1 MKILVFSDSHGNPS
15 LMADTVRAHLNAP
28 DSSGTLDAVFFLG
41 DGIDDFEKVR
51 QTLPGPRYAAVLG
64 NCDSYRLL
72 EGGSW
77 EKIVE
82 AGDVRF
88 LLTHGHRLSVKS
100 GIQRAADY
108 AIAKGADVLL
118 FGHTH
123 EAFDETIDGSMSGTS
138 GGSVRCINPGS
149 VGSWL
154 GASFALLEIRDG
166 RIFCSFGEG

>member
-1 MKILVFSDSHGNPS
+1 MKILVFSDSHGNPA

-28 DSSGTLDAVFFLG
+28 ASSGRLEAVFFLG
-41 DGIDDFEKVR
+41 DGIDDFDKVR
-51 QTLPGPRYAAVLG
+51 KALPGPRYAAVLG

-77 EKIVE
+77 EKTEEV
-82 AGDVRF
+82 GGFRF
-88 LLTHGHRLSVKS
+88 LLMHGHRRSVKS
-100 GIQRAADY
+100 GIQGAADY

-123 EAFDETIDGSMSGTS
+123 EAFDAQINGSS

-149 VGSWL
+149 VGSWF
-154 GASFALLEIRDG
+154 GASFAVIEIRDG
-166 RIFCSFGEG
+166 QILCSFGTR